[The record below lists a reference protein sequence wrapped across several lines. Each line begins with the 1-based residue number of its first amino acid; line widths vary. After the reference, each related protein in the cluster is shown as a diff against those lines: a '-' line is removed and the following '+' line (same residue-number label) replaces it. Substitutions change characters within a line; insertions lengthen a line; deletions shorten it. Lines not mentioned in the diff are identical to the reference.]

1 MITTR
6 PTSQRRRA
14 GRGGAA
20 RDKKVVVEYLI
31 WGKFG
36 EEDLLEWVPLKT
48 LLKNDPEHMEFLDE
62 REKGRAKAFKEE
74 KKALLA
80 ELEEEE
86 KEGEEQ
92 DE

>member
-1 MITTR
+1 M
-6 PTSQRRRA
+6 
-14 GRGGAA
+14 
-20 RDKKVVVEYLI
+20 
-31 WGKFG
+31 
-36 EEDLLEWVPLKT
+36 
-48 LLKNDPEHMEFLDE
+48 KNDPEHMEFLDE

-92 DE
+92 EDDE